1 MRFSLRFTFTV
12 IYLPAPFV
20 GKITL
25 TSVPVLRLG
34 KVQRS
39 AESRRPFAHNIQP
52 VMSRRLAGFAN
63 PDTVIANADAVGA
76 VSRRHA
82 ADGYLAGRAC
92 FIAFNTASRTIC
104 SKCTCFWAS
113 SASEERRQSRYSFAC
128 VWLCN
133 PSSDSC
139 RAAGRLAWLSV
150 RRKVV
155 SSSRN

>member
-82 ADGYLAGRAC
+82 ADGYLAGGR
-92 FIAFNTASRTIC
+92 
-104 SKCTCFWAS
+104 AS
-113 SASEERRQSRYSFAC
+113 SHSTPLHARSAANAPVSGHPAPARRGGSRGTALPASGSVTRP
-128 VWLCN
+128 VT
-133 PSSDSC
+133 PVGP
-139 RAAGRLAWLSV
+139 RADWRG
-150 RRKVV
+150 
-155 SSSRN
+155 